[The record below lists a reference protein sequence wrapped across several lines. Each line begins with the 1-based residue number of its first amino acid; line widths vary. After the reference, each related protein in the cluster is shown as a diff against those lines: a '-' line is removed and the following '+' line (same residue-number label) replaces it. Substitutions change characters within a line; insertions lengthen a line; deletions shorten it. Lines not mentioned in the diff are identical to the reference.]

1 MWIALSARLKS
12 LLKNMRLR
20 SSLRPTALYFVF
32 TYLLLCWL
40 NLANVDW
47 QLLHNN
53 GLGGGLFLLNAY
65 LSYNFMYLMPA
76 IALTWLAS
84 RPRLWAWLKAPK
96 LAVPAT
102 VAVAVLSGAL
112 TTLFFYANAKL
123 HMLYGMYINGFV
135 LNLVSTPG
143 GLESMGGSDASNIG
157 FALIGLGFLLLQGF
171 LFWLSRTLLRPS
183 YATSEGH
190 GGNSR
195 KLAWSIAAVFLVSTI
210 ADRGAHAYHNAFGDS
225 EILALTQNVPYYTGF
240 TARHFFRK
248 LGFDIAPQES
258 IVAIKGKLNYPLK
271 PLQVETPAKPYNIV
285 WLVSESWRADTLT
298 PEIMPATAAFAA
310 RAQDFRLHYSGGNG
324 TRIGVFTMMTGVPGS
339 YWPVFLQTRR
349 SAAMIDVLQQQ
360 DYQMAFYTSAR
371 FSYPE
376 FDQTIFSKVPKEQLH
391 WIDAPGAGWEKDR
404 KNVTDMLDFI
414 DRRDPAKPFFTFM
427 FFESPHARYYF
438 PPESAIRKPYRDD
451 INYATMDRGT
461 LKGDM
466 TLIKNR
472 YINAVHHL
480 DSQFQRVFDYLEA
493 HQLLDNTIV
502 VVLGDHGEE
511 FMENGYWGHNSTF
524 SDQQTRTP
532 LVLWMPGQKPAVHDK
547 LTSHLD
553 LPATIM
559 PHLGVTNPA
568 GDYSVGY
575 DLLSDYKRE
584 HIILSDWSSIGYKDA
599 DIKVRLPMNAGGF
612 ASKKITGPHDEM
624 LTVADAQARFKAE
637 QPSLVEMMREL
648 GKFTI
653 KATSEPPTTMAATK
667 AVKP

>member
-1 MWIALSARLKS
+1 MKMPLRHA
-12 LLKNMRLR
+12 LR
-20 SSLRPTALYFVF
+20 SIFILYFAF
-32 TYLLLCWL
+32 TYLALCWL
-40 NLANVDW
+40 NLANIDW

-53 GLGGGLFLLNAY
+53 GIGGSLFLLNAY
-65 LSYNFMYLMPA
+65 LSYHFMYLLPA
-76 IALTWLAS
+76 MLLTWLAS
-84 RPRLWAWLKAPK
+84 RPRLWRWLKIP
-96 LAVPAT
+96 
-102 VAVAVLSGAL
+102 AVADRAGMVAAVLTGAL

-143 GLESMGGSDASNIG
+143 GLESMGGSDASNLG
-157 FALIGLGFLLLQGF
+157 FALIGLSFLLLQMF
-171 LFWLSRTLLRPS
+171 LFWLSKTLV
-183 YATSEGH
+183 H
-190 GGNSR
+190 WSR
-195 KLAWSIAAVFLVSTI
+195 AESKGPLWSHRRLLLSVTAVFLVSTV

-240 TARHFFRK
+240 TARHFFRS
-248 LGFDIAPQES
+248 LGFDIAPQEK
-258 IVAIKGKLNYPLK
+258 IVAIKGKLNYPLQ
-271 PLQVETPAKPYNIV
+271 PLQFDKPAKPYNIV

-298 PEIMPATAAFAA
+298 PEIMPATSAFAA
-310 RAQDFRLHYSGGNG
+310 KAQNFKLHYSGGNG

-339 YWPVFLQTRR
+339 YWPVFLQTHR

-360 DYQMAFYTSAR
+360 DYQMSFYTSAR

-376 FDQTIFSKVPKEQLH
+376 FDQSIFSKVPKEQLH
-391 WIDAPGAGWEKDR
+391 WIDGAGAGWEKDR
-404 KNVTDMLDFI
+404 QNVTDMLQFI

-438 PPESAIRKPYRDD
+438 PPESVIRKPYRDD

-493 HQLLDNTIV
+493 NKLLDNTIV
-502 VVLGDHGEE
+502 VALGDHGEE

-532 LVLWMPGQKPAVHDK
+532 LVIWMPGQKPATYHK

-553 LPATIM
+553 LPATIL
-559 PHLGVTNPA
+559 PRLGVTNPA
-568 GDYSVGY
+568 GDYSAGY
-575 DLLSDYKRE
+575 DLLSDHKRE

-599 DIKVRLPMNAGGF
+599 AIKVRLPMNAGGF

-624 LTVADAQARFKAE
+624 LTVADAQNRFAAE
-637 QPSLVEMMREL
+637 QGDLVQMMREL

-653 KATSEPPTTMAATK
+653 KAAPASSSTVSAAR
-667 AVKP
+667 VEKP

>member
-1 MWIALSARLKS
+1 MTVHPSRRAALAV
-12 LLKNMRLR
+12 
-20 SSLRPTALYFVF
+20 YFGL
-32 TYLLLCWL
+32 TYLVLCGL
-40 NLANVDW
+40 NLANIDW

-53 GLGGGLFLLNAY
+53 GVGGGLFLLNAY
-65 LSYNFMYLMPA
+65 LSYNFMYLLPA
-76 IALTWLAS
+76 ILLTWLAG
-84 RPRLWAWLKAPK
+84 RPRFWGWLGMP
-96 LAVPAT
+96 
-102 VAVAVLSGAL
+102 AVAGRTGMVMAVLTGAL

-135 LNLVSTPG
+135 LNLLSTPG
-143 GLESMGGSDASNIG
+143 GLESMGGSDASNLG
-157 FALIGLGFLLLQGF
+157 FALIALGFLLLQLG
-171 LFWLSRTLLRPS
+171 LLWLSLLLTGRIRLQLQQRRLLV
-183 YATSEGH
+183 ATAG
-190 GGNSR
+190 
-195 KLAWSIAAVFLVSTI
+195 LFLVSTVS
-210 ADRGAHAYHNAFGDS
+210 DRAAHAYHNAFGDS

-240 TARHFFRK
+240 TARHFFRT
-248 LGFDIAPQES
+248 LGFDIAPQEK
-258 IVAIKGKLNYPLK
+258 IVAVKGKLNYPLQ
-271 PLQVETPAKPYNIV
+271 PLQFQKPAKPYNIV

-298 PEIMPATAAFAA
+298 PEIMPATSAFAA
-310 RAQDFRLHYSGGNG
+310 KAQNFKLHYSGGNG
-324 TRIGVFTMMTGVPGS
+324 TRIGVFSMMTGVPGS

-360 DYQMAFYTSAR
+360 DYQMSFYTSAR

-376 FDQTIFSKVPKEQLH
+376 FDQTIFSKIPKEQLH
-391 WIDAPGAGWEKDR
+391 WIDGPGAGWEKDR
-404 KNVTDMLDFI
+404 QNVSDMMRFI

-438 PPESAIRKPYRDD
+438 PPESVIRTPYRDD
-451 INYATMDRGT
+451 INYATLDRGT

-493 HQLLDNTIV
+493 HKLLDNTIV

-532 LVLWMPGQKPAVHDK
+532 LVLWMPGQKPATYDK

-559 PHLGVTNPA
+559 PRLGVTNPA

-575 DLLSDYKRE
+575 DLLSGQRRQ

-624 LTVADAQARFKAE
+624 LTVADAQSRFKAE
-637 QPSLVEMMREL
+637 QSSLVGMMREL

-653 KATSEPPTTMAATK
+653 KAAPEPSARVATSKDSK
-667 AVKP
+667 AL

>member
-1 MWIALSARLKS
+1 MQFRTFVRLT
-12 LLKNMRLR
+12 LV
-20 SSLRPTALYFVF
+20 LYFVF
-32 TYLLLCWL
+32 TYLVLCWL
-40 NLANVDW
+40 NLANIDW

-53 GLGGGLFLLNAY
+53 GTSGVLFLLNAY
-65 LSYNFMYLMPA
+65 LSYNFMYLLPA
-76 IALTWLAS
+76 ILLTWLATNQ
-84 RPRLWAWLKAPK
+84 RLWEWLKMP
-96 LAVPAT
+96 AVIGRAGMI
-102 VAVAVLSGAL
+102 VAVLTGAL

-143 GLESMGGSDASNIG
+143 GLESMGGSDASNLG
-157 FALIGLGFLLLQGF
+157 FALIALGFLLLQIF
-171 LFWLSRTLLRPS
+171 LYLLSRLLLQWS
-183 YATSEGH
+183 
-190 GGNSR
+190 SR
-195 KLAWSIAAVFLVSTI
+195 WGDVAWNGRKIAVSVAAVFLVSTV

-240 TARHFFRK
+240 TARHFFRA
-248 LGFDIAPQES
+248 LGFDIAPQEK
-258 IVAIKGKLNYPLK
+258 IVAVKGKLNYPLK
-271 PLQVETPAKPYNIV
+271 PLQFDKPAKPYNIV

-298 PEIMPATAAFAA
+298 PDIMPATSAFAA
-310 RAQDFRLHYSGGNG
+310 KAQNFKLHYSGGNG

-339 YWPVFLQTRR
+339 YWPVFLQTHR

-360 DYQMAFYTSAR
+360 DYQMSFYTSAR

-376 FDQTIFSKVPKEQLH
+376 FDQSIFSKVPKEQLH
-391 WIDAPGAGWEKDR
+391 WIDGPGAGWEKDR
-404 KNVTDMLDFI
+404 QNVTDMLDFI
-414 DRRDPAKPFFTFM
+414 DRRDQAKPFFTFM

-438 PPESAIRKPYRDD
+438 PPESVIRKPYRDD

-493 HQLLDNTIV
+493 NKLLDNTIV
-502 VVLGDHGEE
+502 VALGDHGEE

-532 LVLWMPGQKPAVHDK
+532 LVIWMPGEKPATYDK

-559 PHLGVTNPA
+559 PRLGVINPA
-568 GDYSVGY
+568 DDYSAGY
-575 DLLSDYKRE
+575 DLLSDHKRE

-599 DIKVRLPMNAGGF
+599 GIKVRLPMNAGGF

-624 LTVADAQARFKAE
+624 LTVADAQSRFVAE
-637 QPSLVEMMREL
+637 QGDLVQMMREL

-653 KATSEPPTTMAATK
+653 KAPSEPATKVAATK
-667 AVKP
+667 VEKP